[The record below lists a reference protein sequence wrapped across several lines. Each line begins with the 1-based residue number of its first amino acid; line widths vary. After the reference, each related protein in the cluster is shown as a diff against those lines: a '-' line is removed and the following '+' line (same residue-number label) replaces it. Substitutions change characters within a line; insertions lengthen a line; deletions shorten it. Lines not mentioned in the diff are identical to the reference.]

1 MRAWMVWLTLM
12 LAACGG
18 PLNNPYAPGEA
29 AGNVL
34 FSNFG
39 PDRPKHLDPARSYSE
54 NEIVFT
60 GQIYEPPLQY
70 HYLRRPYTL
79 EPLTAAEMPR
89 VRYFD
94 ADGRELPATAPAEAI
109 AYTTYDIRIRPGIH
123 YQPHPCFARDAHGR
137 PRYIPIDPAELKR
150 VRSLADFRATGSRE
164 LIAADYVYQIKRLA
178 NPRLNSPI
186 YGLMSEYIVG
196 LKEYGQLLEAVVK
209 DLPPEA
215 YVDLERYPLPGAQ
228 VIDRYTYRITIRGKY
243 PQFIYWLAMPF
254 FAPVPPEA
262 ERFYNQPGMAERNL
276 TLDWQPVGTGPF
288 YLAENDPNR
297 VMILRRNPHYHDDFY
312 PVDGEPGDAE
322 AGLLVDAGRRLPLID
337 AAIYTLE
344 KEDIPEWAKFL
355 QGYYDASGITSDTF
369 DQAIR
374 IGPDGRPDLSPEM
387 RARDIRLNTAVR
399 TSIWYV
405 GFNML
410 DPVVGGTS
418 ERARKLRQA
427 LSIALDYEEFI
438 SIFLNGRGI
447 PAHGPL
453 PPGIFGHREGEAGMN
468 PVVYRWQ
475 GGRAVRRDLAEARRL
490 LAEAGYPDGREA
502 ESGRPLTL
510 FFDTMASG
518 PEAKSRLDWY
528 RKQFAKLGIQLVI
541 RSTDYNRFQDKMR
554 KGNAQIFEWG
564 WNADYPDPEN
574 FLFLLYGPN
583 RKAGAN
589 GENAANYENPE
600 YDRLFQQMK
609 NMENGPE
616 RQRVIDAMVDILRH
630 DAPWIFAY
638 HPLSYG
644 LRHAWVG
651 NVKPNLMAINTLKY
665 RRVEPA
671 LRVAYQKQWNQ
682 PVWWPLGLL
691 LAFVAAAV
699 IPAAVAYRRRLA
711 ASARQRS

>member
-1 MRAWMVWLTLM
+1 MRAWMVWLSLM

-123 YQPHPCFARDAHGR
+123 YQPHPCFARDARGR
-137 PRYIPIDPAELKR
+137 PRYIPLDPAELKR
-150 VRSLADFRATGSRE
+150 VRRLADFRATGSRE

-196 LKEYGQLLEAVVK
+196 LKEYGQRLEAVVK

-410 DPVVGGTS
+410 DPVVGGAS

-609 NMENGPE
+609 DMANGPE

-630 DAPWIFAY
+630 DAPWVFAY

-699 IPAAVAYRRRLA
+699 IPAAVAYRRRLS
-711 ASARQRS
+711 ASARQRT